1 MQRRGDRSR
10 DGSAKPRL
18 KPKSG
23 FKSKLK
29 SGLKSKP
36 RPARVPA
43 ARAKSAPASG
53 AAAKP
58 KSERSRDLI
67 LRSAAQLFRHQGFS
81 ATTLRQIA
89 ARAKIKAGSIYYHFH
104 SKEEILD
111 EVLDRGLRHVFETV
125 KHAVERA
132 GKASHRHRIGLAI
145 EAHLVALLETSDFTS
160 ANIRIYGQ
168 LPEHL
173 KKPHRPLR
181 RAYAAY
187 WDRLFRNAR
196 RAGEIRADMEIVPLR
211 MFVIGSLNWTI
222 EWFRLDNRQA
232 VLELARRTE
241 MLIFEGVRKP

>member
-1 MQRRGDRSR
+1 MR
-10 DGSAKPRL
+10 
-18 KPKSG
+18 
-23 FKSKLK
+23 
-29 SGLKSKP
+29 
-36 RPARVPA
+36 
-43 ARAKSAPASG
+43 RAKTATAAGPNG
-53 AAAKP
+53 ARL
-58 KSERSRDLI
+58 KSERSRDQI
-67 LRSAAQLFRHQGFS
+67 LQSAAQLFRRQGFS

-125 KHAVERA
+125 RHAVDRA
-132 GKASHRHRIGLAI
+132 GKISHRKRISLAI

-160 ANIRIYGQ
+160 ANILIYGQ

-181 RAYAAY
+181 RAYAEY

-196 RAGEIRADMEIVPLR
+196 RAGEIRADIEIVPLR
-211 MFVIGSLNWTI
+211 MFVLGALNWTI
-222 EWFRLDNRQA
+222 EWFRLESKGA

-241 MLIFEGVRKP
+241 MLIFEGVRRP